1 MKARA
6 LHLIVLA
13 GVLLALPAVIAWSPV
28 QTSRSASVAAIPA
41 VATPVVGTHAPSTI
55 LLPIEI
61 AEQGSSPVQTQVEVQ
76 VETVPEPSSLLLLT
90 ASSLLLLRR
99 RRSN

>member
-41 VATPVVGTHAPSTI
+41 VAAPVAAQSPSTI

-61 AEQGSSPVQTQVEVQ
+61 AEQGSAPVQKQIAVQ

>member
-1 MKARA
+1 MRARA

-13 GVLLALPAVIAWSPV
+13 GVLLALPAVIVRAP
-28 QTSRSASVAAIPA
+28 TKACRSASAAAIPTFA
-41 VATPVVGTHAPSTI
+41 SLVVTPPPATI

-61 AEQGSSPVQTQVEVQ
+61 AEHGSAPVQTQIEVQ
-76 VETVPEPSSLLLLT
+76 VETVPEPSSLLLLA

>member
-28 QTSRSASVAAIPA
+28 QTSRSASVAAIP
-41 VATPVVGTHAPSTI
+41 TIAPPPAATI

-61 AEQGSSPVQTQVEVQ
+61 AEQGSAPVQKQVEVQ

-90 ASSLLLLRR
+90 ASTLLLLRR

>member
-28 QTSRSASVAAIPA
+28 QTNRSASVAAIPA
-41 VATPVVGTHAPSTI
+41 VSTPLAAQSPTTI

-61 AEQGSSPVQTQVEVQ
+61 AEQGSAPVQKQVEVQ

-90 ASSLLLLRR
+90 ASTLLLLRR

>member
-13 GVLLALPAVIAWSPV
+13 GVLLALPAVVVWAPAKAN
-28 QTSRSASVAAIPA
+28 RSGSTATIPA
-41 VATPVVGTHAPSTI
+41 MSSHSESTVA
-55 LLPIEI
+55 LPIEI
-61 AEQGSSPVQTQVEVQ
+61 AEHGSAPVQTQIEVQ

>member
-1 MKARA
+1 MTARA

-28 QTSRSASVAAIPA
+28 RATRSASAAAIPG
-41 VATPVVGTHAPSTI
+41 ATGPLATAAPSTL
-55 LLPIEI
+55 LLPVEI
-61 AEQGSSPVQTQVEVQ
+61 AEKGAAPVRKQVEVQ
-76 VETVPEPSSLLLLT
+76 IESVPEPSSLLLLVG
-90 ASSLLLLRR
+90 SSLLLLRR

>member
-13 GVLLALPAVIAWSPV
+13 GVLLALPAVIVWAPAKA
-28 QTSRSASVAAIPA
+28 SRSASAAAIPTIA
-41 VATPVVGTHAPSTI
+41 SPVATPPPTTI

-61 AEQGSSPVQTQVEVQ
+61 AEQGSAPVQKQIEVQ

>member
-41 VATPVVGTHAPSTI
+41 VATPVATHAPSTI

-61 AEQGSSPVQTQVEVQ
+61 AEQGSAPVQTQVELQ